1 MFIDGT
7 DLDQATGDTLGGRI
21 SLARDATD
29 HSVDDAA
36 HMSGVDRSVW
46 EAWENDRDAPIA
58 TDLEIVARSLQVS
71 LGWLITGRGV
81 GPKWDS

>member
-1 MFIDGT
+1 
-7 DLDQATGDTLGGRI
+7 
-21 SLARDATD
+21 
-29 HSVDDAA
+29 
-36 HMSGVDRSVW
+36 MSGVDRSVW